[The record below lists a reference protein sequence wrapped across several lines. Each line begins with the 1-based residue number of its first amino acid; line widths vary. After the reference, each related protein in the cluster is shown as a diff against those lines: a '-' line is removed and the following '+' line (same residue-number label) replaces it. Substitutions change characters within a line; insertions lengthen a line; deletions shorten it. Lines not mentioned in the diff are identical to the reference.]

1 MKRQAIAVALLI
13 GSAAYSAEPVTVET
27 FVRAE
32 TDTAIRAAL
41 RLTGGNFGQFVHF
54 KRPVSVAE
62 QTVIRTNRDTL
73 YSAVIL
79 DLSSPA
85 TITLPDADGRFMAM
99 HVINQDHYMFVE
111 TEPGDYVLSQD
122 NVGTQFSYIIVR
134 TFVDPN
140 DAADVEAANAA
151 QDALAVSGGG
161 RGPFDA
167 PDWDQDNLLKAR
179 SALNE
184 LATLGF
190 DASYAFGRK
199 DEVRPVDHLVGAAA
213 GWGGQPNYAAEY
225 VISSVDENDG
235 DTPFAVTV
243 KDVPVDA
250 FWSVTVYN
258 ADGYLEENDLGVYSY
273 NSVTAESSDDG
284 SRTIHFGACG
294 DGRINCIP
302 ITVGWNYTVRLY
314 QPREEILD
322 GRWTFP
328 IPVRVE

>member
-1 MKRQAIAVALLI
+1 MKPVLLAIALL
-13 GSAAYSAEPVTVET
+13 SASIAYSAEPVTIDT

-32 TDTAIRAAL
+32 TDTAIRTAL
-41 RLTGGNFGQFVHF
+41 KLTGGNFGQFMHF
-54 KRPVSVAE
+54 KKPVSVAE
-62 QTVIRTNRDTL
+62 QMVIRTNRDTL
-73 YSAVIL
+73 YSGVIL

-99 HVINQDHYMFVE
+99 HVVSQDHYMFVE
-111 TEPGDYVLSQD
+111 TEPGDYVLTED
-122 NVGTQFSYIIVR
+122 NVGTRFAYVMVR

-140 DAADVEAANAA
+140 DPADVEAANAA

-167 PDWDQDNLLKAR
+167 PDWDQDDLLKAR

-199 DEVRPVDHLVGAAA
+199 DEVRPIDHLVGAAA

-225 VISSVDENDG
+225 VISSVDRNDG

-243 KDVPVDA
+243 NDVPVDA

-258 ADGYLEENDLGVYSY
+258 AEGYLEENDLGVYSY
-273 NSVTAESSDDG
+273 NSVTAESNDDG
-284 SRTIHFGACG
+284 SYTIHFGACD

-302 ITVGWNYTVRLY
+302 ITKGWNYTVRLY
-314 QPREEILD
+314 QPRQEILD
-322 GRWTFP
+322 GRWQFP
-328 IPVRVE
+328 TPATVE